1 MEHLWGWGGGADG
14 HRGAAQDSACQRP
27 RPPRRP
33 GPASAA
39 LEARGV
45 RPYIV
50 GQAGDRIAAITEETA
65 MTVVRYSPWTLQNGL
80 QDDLKNAF
88 GRLFGSEDADQ
99 SNVVTSQW
107 TPRVDI
113 KEEPDRFVI
122 QADIPGVDPKD
133 IEVHMEKGILTIKG
147 ERRTE
152 SKTEGDQYTRVERS
166 HGLFY
171 RRFALPDSANP
182 EGITAVG
189 KHGVL
194 EIAIPKRAETKARRI
209 EING

>member
-1 MEHLWGWGGGADG
+1 
-14 HRGAAQDSACQRP
+14 
-27 RPPRRP
+27 
-33 GPASAA
+33 
-39 LEARGV
+39 
-45 RPYIV
+45 
-50 GQAGDRIAAITEETA
+50 
-65 MTVVRYSPWTLQNGL
+65 
-80 QDDLKNAF
+80 
-88 GRLFGSEDADQ
+88 
-99 SNVVTSQW
+99 VVTSQW